1 MDRETIQD
9 NISVMY
15 DRLDQLEALLSEM
28 DTILNVH
35 TILRIQII
43 VQQIRQELSLIDER

>member
-28 DTILNVH
+28 DVILNAHNV
-35 TILRIQII
+35 TRIQAII
-43 VQQIRQELSLIDER
+43 KEIREELSLIDER